1 MNDIAYH
8 IITTEIIMERSE
20 CYSYISFVALWVFI
34 LKIFDIYLITK
45 KLIIIDLCGTN

>member
-34 LKIFDIYLITK
+34 LKIFDIYSYF
-45 KLIIIDLCGTN
+45 IIQLYQKYN